1 MATKIKQI
9 TNKYWKILADAGNG
23 FVDDKGMKLS
33 SSLAYSTIFSLPPML
48 LLIIISG
55 GAIYGQDA
63 IQGRVFAELKDIVG
77 KDTAWQIQSV
87 IKGLQSQKNSL
98 LATIIG
104 AIALV
109 IGATGIFVEIQ
120 DSLNMIWGVRAKAK
134 KGFIK
139 LLLNRAISFSMIIGL
154 GFLLIVS
161 LIVNAL
167 LIALSAYLLK
177 LLPELP
183 INILSLINTAVI
195 FFVISFLFSVIF
207 KMLPDVR
214 IHWRQVWPGSFVTS
228 ALFLLGKF
236 IIGLYISK
244 TNTVSLYGAASSIII
259 LLLWIYFSAAILY
272 FGAEFTRAYIEYHG
286 KKILPNSYA
295 EYSEKR
301 LLRHLRE
308 KHGIID

>member
-9 TNKYWKILADAGNG
+9 TNKYWTILVDAATG
-23 FVDDKGMKLS
+23 FSNDKGMKLS
-33 SSLAYSTIFSLPPML
+33 SALAYSTIFSLPPML
-48 LLIIISG
+48 LLIIILG
-55 GAIYGQDA
+55 GTFYGKDA
-63 IQGRVFAELKDIVG
+63 IQGRIFTELHDVIG
-77 KDTAWQIQSV
+77 SETALQLQNV
-87 IKGLQSQKNSL
+87 IIRLQSQKNSL
-98 LATIIG
+98 LATIVG
-104 AIALV
+104 SIALV
-109 IGATGIFVEIQ
+109 IGSTGTFVEIQ

-139 LLLNRAISFSMIIGL
+139 LLLNRVISFSMIIGL

-167 LIALSAYLLK
+167 LLAMSSFLLK
-177 LLPELP
+177 MLPELP
-183 INILSLINTAVI
+183 INVLSLVNTAVI

-214 IHWRQVWPGSFVTS
+214 IHWKQVWPGSFVTS
-228 ALFLLGKF
+228 GLFLLGKF
-236 IIGLYISK
+236 LIGIYISN

-286 KKILPNSYA
+286 KKIMPNSYA
-295 EYSEKR
+295 EFSEKR
-301 LLRHLRE
+301 LLQHLKE
-308 KHGIID
+308 EHNL

>member
-9 TNKYWKILADAGNG
+9 TNKYRRILVDAATG
-23 FVDDKGMKLS
+23 FASDKGMKLS
-33 SSLAYSTIFSLPPML
+33 SALAYSTIFSLPPML
-48 LLIIISG
+48 LLIIIIG
-55 GAIYGQDA
+55 GAVYGKDA
-63 IQGRVFAELKDIVG
+63 VQGRIFTELREVIG
-77 KDTAWQIQSV
+77 TDTAWQIQNA
-87 IKGLQSQKNSL
+87 IRALQSQKNST
-98 LATIIG
+98 LATIVG
-104 AIALV
+104 SVALV

-120 DSLNMIWGVRAKAK
+120 DSLNMIWGVRPKAK

-139 LLLNRAISFSMIIGL
+139 LLLNRVISFSMIIGL

-167 LIALSAYLLK
+167 LLAMSHYLLQ
-177 LLPELP
+177 LLPGLP
-183 INILSLINTAVI
+183 INVLSMVNTVVI

-214 IHWRQVWPGSFVTS
+214 IRWKQVWPGAFVTS

-286 KKILPNSYA
+286 KRIIPNSYA

-301 LLRHLRE
+301 LLQHLKE
-308 KHGIID
+308 ENKL